1 MRKKITDE
9 EWKLYIEEHTINKLS
24 LKTLQLKYNL
34 KYNTIYYGLIRF
46 GVVPDTSL
54 TTLEERR
61 TNDVVDDYFNIIDSE
76 EKADILGFLI
86 ADGCVDSKRNRIT
99 MKLKEEDKD
108 HLQRILSILSTGY
121 KLYKVTTVL
130 NGKTFN
136 SYKMEIRSSQ
146 IVNALAKLGI
156 VDRKTGVETL
166 PTLSKELMPHLI
178 RGIFDGDGSISFRQR
193 GENRKIEA
201 LVNICSTNKAFL
213 EDIGKYVVGSVY
225 TEKRPG
231 MDMYRLTAT
240 SRESAFKFLTY
251 MYENSTISLQRK
263 FDCYSKYAN
272 TVVSPND

>member
-46 GVVPDTSL
+46 GIVPDTSL

-76 EKADILGFLI
+76 EKAYILGFLI

-121 KLYKVTTVL
+121 KLYKDTTVL

-166 PTLSKELMPHLI
+166 PTVSKELMPHLI